1 MYRTIISLKK
11 NIVQE
16 KLAELTNIIISTFDN
31 RAGKVTNNSLDPYKF
46 VFEGEGEPVFEC
58 LDLGVATLAR
68 TDFINNV
75 DEWKWID
82 EEDSFENC
90 DILELYRTRVTKY
103 GK

>member
-46 VFEGEGEPVFEC
+46 VFEGEGEPVFDC
-58 LDLGVATLAR
+58 IHLGIAKLAR
-68 TDFINNV
+68 ADFMEFV
-75 DEWKWID
+75 DKWDWID
-82 EEDSFENC
+82 ESDPSENSSIIDSFN
-90 DILELYRTRVTKY
+90 KY
-103 GK
+103 IRG